1 MSTYRQLT
9 RGRLLLFLA
18 FLVGVPA
25 GMLAGLGYEVA
36 VAEDRL
42 RVVTYGGAGAALGV
56 LVVTVAGV
64 GRARRFG
71 GVDSRL
77 AAALIA
83 AVAVAG
89 TLRSHLPGWLTTFA
103 DGSVAGFFLAFDVV
117 LVRLWRTDAAVRERI
132 GYAVRRTGP

>member
-1 MSTYRQLT
+1 MSADRRPT
-9 RGRLLLFLA
+9 RGRVLLFLA
-18 FLVGVPA
+18 FAVGVPA
-25 GMLAGLGYEVA
+25 GMLASLGYEIA

-42 RVVTYGGAGAALGV
+42 QIAAYGGAGAALGA
-56 LVVTVAGV
+56 LVVAVAG

-71 GVDSRL
+71 SVESRP

-89 TLRSHLPGWLTTFA
+89 TFRNHMPSWITALA

-117 LVRLWRTDAAVRERI
+117 LVQLWRTDTAVRETV